1 MPTPQQILH
10 QYFGFENFREGQE
23 ETIQRVLK
31 GQHTLLVMP
40 TGSGKSLAYQLPALL
55 QPGLA
60 LVISPLIALM
70 QDQVD
75 SLTEAGIPATFINSS
90 LPNAEVN
97 RRTRA
102 ILEGRSSCSISPRNA
117 SAIAVSPAP

>member
-1 MPTPQQILH
+1 MTPH
-10 QYFGFENFREGQE
+10 QALTKYFGFESFRPGQE
-23 ETIQRVLK
+23 ETIQRLLN

-55 QPGLA
+55 QPHLT

-75 SLTEAGIPATFINSS
+75 SLTQRDIPATF
-90 LPNAEVN
+90 
-97 RRTRA
+97 
-102 ILEGRSSCSISPRNA
+102 
-117 SAIAVSPAP
+117 